1 MFTSSISEAENKLIS
16 YLPNTGSY
24 YERKRNYSIDFET
37 NKNTTSLLSP
47 YIRYR
52 AISEKNILKQVLKTH
67 GPIKAEKYIQEI
79 FWRTYWKGW
88 LEHRPK
94 VYTDYIIEKNN
105 LYDSDQISNLK
116 LFLTEPE
123 NWRKKNE

>member
-1 MFTSSISEAENKLIS
+1 MLFRSSVDI
-16 YLPNTGSY
+16 
-24 YERKRNYSIDFET
+24 ET

-52 AISEKNILKQVLKTH
+52 AISEKNILKQVLEIH

-88 LEHRPK
+88 LEHRPE

-105 LYDSDQISNLK
+105 LYDEFYSGRLMSPSSCNGYHSGSRQKFWTDHLY
-116 LFLTEPE
+116 
-123 NWRKKNE
+123 R